1 MVVLG
6 ETEIFTL
13 SHLFTILMSCC
24 WVLETIVIILGFG
37 NLSLDIE
44 FGNFLLILSLET
56 FVLILSLETFLLILS
71 METFV
76 LMLGFGNLSLDDGIW
91 KP

>member
-44 FGNFLLILSLET
+44 FGNLSLDIE
-56 FVLILSLETFLLILS
+56 
-71 METFV
+71 
-76 LMLGFGNLSLDDGIW
+76 FGNLSLDIEYGNLCFDVGFW

>member
-24 WVLETIVIILGFG
+24 WVLETIVIMLGFGNLSLGIEFG

-44 FGNFLLILSLET
+44 Y
-56 FVLILSLETFLLILS
+56 
-71 METFV
+71 
-76 LMLGFGNLSLDDGIW
+76 GNLCFDVGFW